1 MKTKDEVKKESKS
14 VKKILLSVGSIAIL
28 ILAAI
33 TFIFIPGMAQA
44 GNGGIPVFGSWNG
57 EQVKYEQDS
66 YFVNRLEAYLSQ
78 AQQYN
83 QEVSDYVYQY
93 YLYQAFMDSI
103 NRLAFIDYAKS
114 TGYTLSEVKV
124 DRAMIPYFSENGK
137 YSEKLYRSTPD
148 NQKISLR
155 NQITDDLIY
164 TRYIMDYFSDEVFT
178 QANDFADIAYG
189 LKTSDAE
196 LAFINKMN
204 STSKSF
210 DIVFFDTNS
219 YPNEKV
225 IEFASENAS
234 LFNKYSFEAISVES
248 ESAAKKILSQI
259 KNDEIA
265 FEDALAE
272 YSKNY
277 YTTTDGVL
285 KNKYEYQIKATLA
298 NEDDFDK
305 LANLSVDSLSDVI
318 KTGTGYTIYKCVAE
332 VEPTNVKNATTI
344 SDVLDYMKIN
354 EMGRI
359 EDYYKA
365 EADKFIVDAK
375 ATSFDKACTKF
386 DLTKESVTDYALNYM
401 NSSLIRTANT
411 SVSQISSAYQN
422 EDFLKTLFSL
432 STNEISKPIV
442 LGKEI
447 AVLKVIDSKSNAEP
461 IEKLA
466 YVESSASA
474 DQSTIIENV
483 NNSKKLKNEFEKA
496 YSKYFTAN

>member
-1 MKTKDEVKKESKS
+1 MKTKEEVKKENKS

-33 TFIFIPGMAQA
+33 SFVFIPGMAQA

-66 YFVNRLEAYLSQ
+66 YLLNRFEAYLEQ
-78 AQQYN
+78 AKQYN
-83 QEVSDYVYQY
+83 QEISDYVYQY
-93 YLYQAFMDSI
+93 YLYQSFMDSI
-103 NRLAFIDYAKS
+103 NRLAFIDYTNS
-114 TGYTLSEVKV
+114 TGYTLSEIKV

-148 NQKISLR
+148 NQKINLR

-178 QANDFADIAYG
+178 QADDFADIAYG

-219 YPNEKV
+219 YPTEKAVEYANE
-225 IEFASENAS
+225 NPS
-234 LFNKYSFEAISVES
+234 LFNKYSFNAISVES
-248 ESAAKKILSQI
+248 ESVAKKILSQI
-259 KNDEIA
+259 NNAEIT
-265 FEDALAE
+265 FEDALTE

-298 NEDDFDK
+298 NENDFDK
-305 LANLSVDSLSDVI
+305 LANLSIDSLSEVI

-332 VEPTNVKNATTI
+332 VEPTNVKNATTV
-344 SDVLDYMKIN
+344 SDVLDYMKNN

-359 EDYYKA
+359 EDYFKA
-365 EADKFIVDAK
+365 EADKFIADAK
-375 ATSFDKACTKF
+375 ATSFDKACGKF
-386 DLTKESVTDYALNYM
+386 DLTKESVSDYALNYM

-422 EDFLKTLFSL
+422 EDFLKTLFAL
-432 STNEISKPIV
+432 STNQISKPIV
-442 LGKEI
+442 LGNNI
-447 AVLKVIDSKSNAEP
+447 AVLKVTNSKSNAEP
-461 IEKLA
+461 IEKSE
-466 YVESSASA
+466 YVASSASA
-474 DQSTIIENV
+474 DQTTIIENI
-483 NNSKKLKNEFEKA
+483 NNSKKFKNDFEKT
-496 YSKYFTAN
+496 YTKYFVAN

>member
-1 MKTKDEVKKESKS
+1 
-14 VKKILLSVGSIAIL
+14 
-28 ILAAI
+28 
-33 TFIFIPGMAQA
+33 
-44 GNGGIPVFGSWNG
+44 
-57 EQVKYEQDS
+57 
-66 YFVNRLEAYLSQ
+66 
-78 AQQYN
+78 
-83 QEVSDYVYQY
+83 
-93 YLYQAFMDSI
+93 
-103 NRLAFIDYAKS
+103 
-114 TGYTLSEVKV
+114 
-124 DRAMIPYFSENGK
+124 
-137 YSEKLYRSTPD
+137 
-148 NQKISLR
+148 
-155 NQITDDLIY
+155 
-164 TRYIMDYFSDEVFT
+164 MDYFSDEVFT
-178 QANDFADIAYG
+178 QANDFADIAFG

-210 DIVFFDTNS
+210 DVVFFDTNN
-219 YPNEKV
+219 YPTNKV
-225 IEFASENAS
+225 TEFANENSS
-234 LFNKYSFEAISVES
+234 LFNKYSFNAISVES

-259 KNDEIA
+259 NNAEIT
-265 FEDALAE
+265 FEDALTE

-298 NEDDFDK
+298 NENDFDK
-305 LANLSVDSLSDVI
+305 LANLSIDSLSEVI

-365 EADKFIVDAK
+365 EADKFIADAK
-375 ATSFDKACTKF
+375 ATSFDKACNKF
-386 DLTKESVTDYALNYM
+386 GLTKESVSDYALNYM

-422 EDFLKTLFSL
+422 EDFLKTLFAL
-432 STNEISKPIV
+432 STNQISKPIV
-442 LGKEI
+442 LGKDI
-447 AVLKVIDSKSNAEP
+447 AVLKVTNSKSNAEA

-466 YVESSASA
+466 YVESSANA
-474 DQSTIIENV
+474 DQSTIIENI
-483 NNSKKLKNEFEKA
+483 NNSKKLKNDFEKT

>member
-14 VKKILLSVGSIAIL
+14 VKKILLSIGSVAIL

-33 TFIFIPGMAQA
+33 SFIFIPGMSA
-44 GNGGIPVFGSWNG
+44 GSTGVPVFGSWNG

-66 YFVNRLEAYLSQ
+66 YFVNRLESYLEQ
-78 AQQYN
+78 AKQYN
-83 QEVSDYVYQY
+83 QEVTDYVYQY
-93 YLYQAFMDSI
+93 YLYQSFMDSI

-114 TGYTLSEVKV
+114 TGYTLSDIKV

-155 NQITDDLIY
+155 NQISDDLVY

-178 QANDFADIAYG
+178 QASDFADIAFG
-189 LKTSDAE
+189 LKVSDAE

-210 DIVFFDTNS
+210 DIVFFDTNN
-219 YPNEKV
+219 YPSTKAV
-225 IEFASENAS
+225 EFANENSS
-234 LFNKYSFEAISVES
+234 LFNKYSFNAISVES
-248 ESAAKKILSQI
+248 ESVAKKILSQI
-259 KNDEIA
+259 NNAEIT

-298 NEDDFDK
+298 NEGDFDK
-305 LANLSVDSLSDVI
+305 LANLSVDSLSEVI

-332 VEPTNVKNATTI
+332 VEPTNAKDSTTI
-344 SDVLDYMKIN
+344 NDVLSYMKSN

-359 EDYYKA
+359 EDYFKA
-365 EADKFIVDAK
+365 EANKFIADANS
-375 ATSFDKACTKF
+375 TSFDKACAKF
-386 DLTKESVTDYALNYM
+386 DLTKESVTDYVLNYS
-401 NSSLIRTANT
+401 NTSLIRTANT
-411 SVSQISSAYQN
+411 SVSQISSAYKN
-422 EDFLKTLFSL
+422 EDFLKTLFAL
-432 STNEISKPIV
+432 PTNAISKPIV
-442 LGKEI
+442 LGSNI
-447 AVLKVIDSKSNAEP
+447 AVLKVTNSNTNAEAVEKIAY
-461 IEKLA
+461 IENA
-466 YVESSASA
+466 ATA
-474 DQSTIIENV
+474 DQSVIMTNIYD
-483 NNSKKLKNEFEKA
+483 SKKLKNDFEKT
-496 YSKYFTAN
+496 YSKYFVAN

>member
-1 MKTKDEVKKESKS
+1 MKTKDEVKKEHTS
-14 VKKILLSVGSIAIL
+14 VKKILLNVGSIAIL

-33 TFIFIPGMAQA
+33 SFVFIPGMSA
-44 GNGGIPVFGSWNG
+44 GSTGAPVFGSWNG

-66 YFVNRLEAYLSQ
+66 YFVNRLEAYLNQ
-78 AQQYN
+78 AKEYN

-93 YLYQAFMDSI
+93 YLYQSFMDSI
-103 NRLAFIDYAKS
+103 NRLAFIDYANS
-114 TGYTLSEVKV
+114 TGYTLSEIKV

-148 NQKISLR
+148 NQKINLR
-155 NQITDDLIY
+155 NQISDDLIY

-178 QANDFADIAYG
+178 QANEFADIAFG
-189 LKTSDAE
+189 LKVSDAE

-210 DIVFFDTNS
+210 DIVFFDTNN
-219 YPNEKV
+219 YPTNKV
-225 IEFASENAS
+225 SEFANENSS
-234 LFNKYSFEAISVES
+234 LFNKYSFNAISVES
-248 ESAAKKILSQI
+248 ESVAKKILSQI
-259 KNDEIA
+259 KNAEIT
-265 FEDALAE
+265 FEDALTE

-277 YTTTDGVL
+277 YTTNDGVL

-298 NEDDFDK
+298 NESDFDK
-305 LANLSVDSLSDVI
+305 LANLSIDSLSDVI

-332 VEPTNVKNATTI
+332 VEPTNVNNETTI
-344 SDVLDYMKIN
+344 NDVLDYMKTN

-365 EADKFIVDAK
+365 EADKFIADANS
-375 ATSFDKACTKF
+375 TSFDKACSKF
-386 DLTKESVTDYALNYM
+386 DLTKESVSDYTLNYM

-432 STNEISKPIV
+432 STNQISKPIV
-442 LGKEI
+442 LGKDI
-447 AVLKVIDSKSNAEP
+447 AVLKVTNSKSNAEA

-466 YVESSASA
+466 YVESSANA
-474 DQSTIIENV
+474 DQSTIIENI
-483 NNSKKLKNEFEKA
+483 NNSKKLKNDFEKT